1 MKIGARLLS
10 QNELLGAK
18 SLDKGISQ
26 YLMHLFHSSYD
37 SWLWLKRVLVCEK
50 WKQETFF
57 GIPKIRIFPG
67 PIAEI

>member
-37 SWLWLKRVLVCEK
+37 S
-50 WKQETFF
+50 
-57 GIPKIRIFPG
+57 
-67 PIAEI
+67 